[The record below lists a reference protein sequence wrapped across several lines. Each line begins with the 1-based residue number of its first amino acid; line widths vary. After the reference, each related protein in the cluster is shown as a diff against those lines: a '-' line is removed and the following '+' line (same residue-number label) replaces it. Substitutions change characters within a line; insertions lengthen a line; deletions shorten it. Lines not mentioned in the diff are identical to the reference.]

1 MPLISELVQELKR
14 QSAEVGQVNIVSSTG
29 ATVCTISS
37 GSGTPEGAV
46 SALPGSVYLN
56 QAGGVSTTLY
66 VKTSAGAAA
75 VAATGTLTGTTI
87 AVNDTVTIG
96 SRVYTFESPVVVA
109 YDVLVGAT
117 DSDSL
122 DNLIAAITAGA
133 GVGTAYGTGT
143 LVHPTVTAV
152 AGAGD
157 TMDATALTAGTAG
170 NSIAT
175 TATLTAGTWGA
186 ATLTGGAAANLS
198 TGWTAK

>member
-14 QSAEVGQVNIVSSTG
+14 RSAEVGQVDIVSKTG

-37 GSGTPEGAV
+37 GVGSPEGVV
-46 SALPGSVYLN
+46 SGLMGSVYLN
-56 QAGGVSTTLY
+56 QSGGVPTTIY

-96 SRVYTFESPVVVA
+96 STVYTFKSPVTTA
-109 YDVLVGAT
+109 YHVLVGAT

-133 GVGTAYGTGT
+133 GAGTAYGTGT
-143 LVHPTVTAV
+143 LVHPTVTAA

-175 TATLTAGTWGA
+175 TATLTAGGWGA
-186 ATLTGGAAANLS
+186 ATLTGGVAANLS